1 MIPTER
7 FAQVPVDSARALWD
21 WLAAHHAREEP
32 VWLVT
37 WKKADPVRHI
47 PREAVL
53 DALTA
58 WGWTDGLMRKLDEAR
73 VMQLISPR
81 RTGIWAETYQRR
93 AARLIAEGR
102 MQPPGLAALQAATRA
117 GTRDQ
122 LAHVDRLEVPDDLA
136 AVLAPELGAAFDA
149 FPPSY
154 RRNLLRWLA
163 LARTP
168 ATRAKRTAAIADSAR
183 TGIRIPNF

>member
-7 FAQVPVDSARALWD
+7 FTQVPVDSETALWD
-21 WLAAHHAREEP
+21 WLATNHARAEG

-37 WKKADPVRHI
+37 WKKADPTRHI
-47 PREAVL
+47 AKEAVL

-58 WGWTDGLMRKLDEAR
+58 WGWTDGLMRKLDETR

-81 RTGIWAETYQRR
+81 KSGVWAETYQRR
-93 AARLIAEGR
+93 AARLIAQGR
-102 MQPPGLAALQAATRA
+102 MQPPGLAALQAATAA
-117 GTRDQ
+117 GTRDA

-136 AVLAPELGAAFDA
+136 QALGDQVAQAFAALA
-149 FPPSY
+149 PSY

-163 LARTP
+163 LAKVP
-168 ATRAKRTAAIADSAR
+168 ATRARRVAAILASLR
-183 TGIRIPNF
+183 TGARIPNM